1 MSHPSLFIDALQYNN
16 WSEEILKQINQGGLS
31 AVHVTIC
38 YHEDFQEMVQNVVDW
53 NRRFEDFSSLIFL
66 GRTAADVVKAQKEGR
81 TAIFFGFQNCS
92 PIEDNIGLV
101 EVCHQLG
108 ARFMQ
113 LTYNNQSL
121 LGTGCYEENDPGI
134 TRMGKQVIKEMN
146 RVGLVVDMSH
156 SAERSTLEAIEI
168 SERPIAITHANPT
181 FWHPALRNKS
191 NEVLKALGE
200 SGGMLGFSVYPH
212 HLKDGSD
219 CTLESFCNMIADTA
233 EIMGI
238 KNIGIGTDLC
248 QNQPD
253 SVVEWMRNGTWTN
266 DRDYGEGS
274 ASFAGFPDQPE
285 WFRDNRDFVNIAT
298 GLRSVGFSNDDV
310 DLVMGKNWLNFSN
323 PRLNL
328 YNKFMSSESVLID
341 IESDFMRSPEKVM
354 RLDRMGSSFPTRLS
368 FMRTLIRRMSKE
380 NWQFKRT
387 LRKVDKDG
395 YGVSVYSAITPKRTY
410 SLIAFTQEIPA
421 DMRTDRVIAEVW
433 DATFSLFDGV
443 PTQEDIDY
451 LAENT
456 PFRKVEDTGR
466 VSLFWQEQ
474 IKV

>member
-16 WSEEILKQINQGGLS
+16 WSEEIFKQINQGGLS

-38 YHEDFQEMVQNVVDW
+38 YHEDFQEMVQNVIDW
-53 NRRFEDFSSLIFL
+53 NRRFEDYSNLIFL
-66 GRTAADVVKAQKEGR
+66 GRTAADVRKAKKEGR

-134 TRMGKQVIKEMN
+134 TRMGRQVIKEMN

-191 NEVLKALGE
+191 NEVLKALGD
-200 SGGMLGFSVYPH
+200 SGSMLGFSVYPH

-219 CTLESFCNMIADTA
+219 CSLESFCNMIADTA
-233 EIMGI
+233 NIMGI
-238 KNIGIGTDLC
+238 NNIGIGTDLC

-266 DRDYGEGS
+266 DRDFGEGS
-274 ASFAGFPDQPE
+274 ASFAGFPDQPQ
-285 WFRDNRDFVNIAT
+285 WFRDNRNFINIAN
-298 GLRSVGFSNDDV
+298 GLKLVGFTDQDV
-310 DLVMGKNWLNFSN
+310 DLVMGKNWLNF
-323 PRLNL
+323 
-328 YNKFMSSESVLID
+328 FE
-341 IESDFMRSPEKVM
+341 
-354 RLDRMGSSFPTRLS
+354 SSFGS
-368 FMRTLIRRMSKE
+368 MS
-380 NWQFKRT
+380 
-387 LRKVDKDG
+387 
-395 YGVSVYSAITPKRTY
+395 
-410 SLIAFTQEIPA
+410 
-421 DMRTDRVIAEVW
+421 
-433 DATFSLFDGV
+433 
-443 PTQEDIDY
+443 
-451 LAENT
+451 
-456 PFRKVEDTGR
+456 
-466 VSLFWQEQ
+466 
-474 IKV
+474 